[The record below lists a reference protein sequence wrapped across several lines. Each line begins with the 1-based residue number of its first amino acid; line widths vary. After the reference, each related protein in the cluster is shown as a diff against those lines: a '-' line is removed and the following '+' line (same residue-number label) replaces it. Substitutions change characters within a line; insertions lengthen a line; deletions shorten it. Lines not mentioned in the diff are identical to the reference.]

1 VVVEMRRES
10 PDGVA
15 ELISRLEQRARAEIV
30 ALRTQTAERVAA
42 AEREAAG
49 ARNARRVA
57 ALRECDASVEAEAA
71 SALAA
76 AATDARRELLDAQHA
91 LVDAVLAR
99 AAARLPALLSGER
112 LADEQLVRR
121 FRGMTTYLDGAP
133 AEVRCRRELAERV
146 RALLVPEWPASHVV
160 ADDTITGLR
169 ALDGNGRITIDDT
182 LETRLERLRA
192 ELTIE
197 ICRAAE
203 PERRME
209 AAVI

>member
-1 VVVEMRRES
+1 MRRES
-10 PDGVA
+10 PNGVA

-30 ALRTQTAERVAA
+30 ALRTETAAREAE

-49 ARNARRVA
+49 ARDARRAA
-57 ALRECDASVEAEAA
+57 ALRECDASVETEAA

-76 AATDARRELLDAQHA
+76 VATAATRELLDAQHA

-99 AAARLPALLSGER
+99 TAARLPALVSAEHLG
-112 LADEQLVRR
+112 DEQLVRR
-121 FRGMTTYLDGAP
+121 FRGLMTYLDGAP
-133 AEVRCRRELAERV
+133 GEVRCRRELAERV
-146 RALLVPEWPASHVV
+146 RALLAPEWPAARVV
-160 ADDTITGLR
+160 ADDEITGLR
-169 ALDGNGRITIDDT
+169 VLEDNEAGRITIDDT

-209 AAVI
+209 AVLT

>member
-1 VVVEMRRES
+1 MRRES

-30 ALRTQTAERVAA
+30 ALRTQTANSVA
-42 AEREAAG
+42 EAARQAADG
-49 ARNARRVA
+49 RNARRVA

-99 AAARLPALLSGER
+99 AAARYPALVSAEHLG
-112 LADEQLVRR
+112 DEQLVRR
-121 FRGMTTYLDGAP
+121 FRGLTTYLDGAP
-133 AEVRCRRELAERV
+133 SEIRCRPELAERV
-146 RALLVPEWPASHVV
+146 RALLAREWPASHVV
-160 ADDTITGLR
+160 ADDETTGAGLR
-169 ALDGNGRITIDDT
+169 VLDASGRITVDDT
-182 LETRLERLRA
+182 LETRVERLRA

-209 AAVI
+209 AAFT